1 MDDAR
6 TEAARGRWRW
16 LPWGLL
22 AVGVVV
28 ASAGAW
34 LGSRSLHALETR
46 AAQLEREAT
55 ESEAH
60 VAQLQTLRQAM
71 ERRLRTLER
80 QQQAAEWGGAAAQ
93 VQARNAEAQH
103 MRREAA
109 LATLGAALKDAL
121 AGGDVSLDLED
132 DALRM
137 EVSERLLFAPASTQ
151 LTPEGARLLKQS
163 AGVLQGALADHRV
176 AVEAHTDEVLPAAP
190 GAPASTAWELSA
202 ARAVTVVRHLGEREK
217 LDPVRL
223 SATGHA
229 AYRPRVPGDS
239 PPNRA
244 LNRRVTL
251 RLSPTPVTP
260 QSVAVASTEPP
271 PRPVKRAAKAKA
283 KKMAR
288 R

>member
-217 LDPVRL
+217 LDPARL

-229 AYRPRVPGDS
+229 AHRPRVPGDS